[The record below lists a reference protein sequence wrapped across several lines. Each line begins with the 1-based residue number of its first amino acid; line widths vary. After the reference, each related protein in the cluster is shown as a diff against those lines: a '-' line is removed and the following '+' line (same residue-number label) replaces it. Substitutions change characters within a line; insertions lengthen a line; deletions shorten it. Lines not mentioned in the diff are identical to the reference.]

1 MNTATITIEVDDAGA
16 TQAFRRVNAEA
27 GKLGPTLQPIQRIS
41 EQTFNNIEGGALR
54 AREAAALMGEEFGVH
69 VPRAL
74 RGVLAEST
82 AIGPALSAAFSGLAL
97 IGFIDIAKNAG
108 EAVARFVD
116 KLAGWSEFAKSTM
129 DAQSAL
135 NKEIVDS
142 IDNIKKLDKAYRLI
156 GLEGVAKFAEQQK
169 ISNEELDAAKKKVA
183 DLTAEMKKLAA
194 ASLETRVVQRV
205 AITGSSAIGIPSAE
219 PTDAA
224 RKAME
229 QFGAVSIALASARK
243 TLKEFGAETR
253 NVDKEL
259 SSAFRKEQADAIRKI
274 ATATEEASVRL
285 REITS
290 AANRGGFTG
299 EAQIQADALA
309 QINAVEKIYSKEP
322 TLAADAAAAVAAIH
336 AEASRKRIKLLTDE
350 ADKAIRIGD
359 EEDAAEARDKQRQLE
374 KERRMED
381 ETLNIERSSAVASA
395 LPWDRANVSIIS
407 SYQERMDKIREMLNT
422 HDLDEAHAARE
433 QAAAWNEAFGQ
444 MRDNLA
450 SQMQGLFDD
459 ITSGNIGKTFK
470 KMFEQ
475 IVFQMVATW
484 ILGMGECAR
493 LRLARWAGER
503 GEFWAHCSGLAGA
516 AERTVR

>member
-74 RGVLAEST
+74 CGVLAEST

-108 EAVARFVD
+108 EAVAKFVD

-142 IDNIKKLDKAYRLI
+142 IDN
-156 GLEGVAKFAEQQK
+156 
-169 ISNEELDAAKKKVA
+169 
-183 DLTAEMKKLAA
+183 
-194 ASLETRVVQRV
+194 
-205 AITGSSAIGIPSAE
+205 
-219 PTDAA
+219 
-224 RKAME
+224 
-229 QFGAVSIALASARK
+229 
-243 TLKEFGAETR
+243 
-253 NVDKEL
+253 
-259 SSAFRKEQADAIRKI
+259 IRKI

-516 AERTVR
+516 AERT